1 MTNVFSNQEE
11 GVAEN
16 CCNLWISISMLIGG
30 GHQITHFSKAVIV
43 MVLNPIVPGDTDR
56 AVLVG
61 PFKA

>member
-16 CCNLWISISMLIGG
+16 CCNLWIFISMLIR
-30 GHQITHFSKAVIV
+30 GHQISHFSKAVIV
-43 MVLNPIVPGDTDR
+43 MVLNPIVPGDTNR

-61 PFKA
+61 PFQA